1 MKKRLSILIYSL
13 ANGGAERVVSI
24 LLNDLKDIYDINL
37 FLMCDNIFYCVPD
50 NVKITFL
57 EKSSVD
63 ENGIKKLLKLP
74 FLSYRYK
81 KLNKSDVSLS
91 FMNRPNY
98 INIISKILGMKG
110 KVVISER
117 SMPSLQHK
125 SGMQGKIN
133 KVLIS
138 RLYNFADIVA
148 SNSKGNSIDLEKNF
162 GIKGVRVIS
171 NLIDVA
177 EIIRLSKNDV
187 SIKFGGFTFVT
198 IGRLDVGKNHKLLI
212 RAIKDINAKLYIIGN
227 GTLKS
232 DLEKEISNNNVG
244 NKVFLLGKQKNPYKY
259 LSTADCF
266 IFGSSHE
273 GFPNVLLEALA
284 CKLPVISTDCQ
295 SGPREILAPN
305 SDVNFQLTEGVELS
319 EYGILTTINDAK
331 SLQEAMLKMMDNSD
345 LRDSYKK
352 KALDRARYFDK
363 DKVMKKFLDL
373 IEG

>member
-24 LLNDLKDIYDINL
+24 LLNDLKDVYDINL

>member
-24 LLNDLKDIYDINL
+24 LLNDLKDVYDINL

-331 SLQEAMLKMMDNSD
+331 SLQEAMLNMMDNSD

>member
-133 KVLIS
+133 KVLKQI
-138 RLYNFADIVA
+138 A
-148 SNSKGNSIDLEKNF
+148 
-162 GIKGVRVIS
+162 
-171 NLIDVA
+171 
-177 EIIRLSKNDV
+177 
-187 SIKFGGFTFVT
+187 
-198 IGRLDVGKNHKLLI
+198 LI
-212 RAIKDINAKLYIIGN
+212 RQQ
-227 GTLKS
+227 
-232 DLEKEISNNNVG
+232 
-244 NKVFLLGKQKNPYKY
+244 LL
-259 LSTADCF
+259 S
-266 IFGSSHE
+266 
-273 GFPNVLLEALA
+273 
-284 CKLPVISTDCQ
+284 
-295 SGPREILAPN
+295 
-305 SDVNFQLTEGVELS
+305 
-319 EYGILTTINDAK
+319 
-331 SLQEAMLKMMDNSD
+331 
-345 LRDSYKK
+345 
-352 KALDRARYFDK
+352 
-363 DKVMKKFLDL
+363 
-373 IEG
+373 

>member
-1 MKKRLSILIYSL
+1 M
-13 ANGGAERVVSI
+13 
-24 LLNDLKDIYDINL
+24 
-37 FLMCDNIFYCVPD
+37 
-50 NVKITFL
+50 
-57 EKSSVD
+57 
-63 ENGIKKLLKLP
+63 
-74 FLSYRYK
+74 
-81 KLNKSDVSLS
+81 
-91 FMNRPNY
+91 
-98 INIISKILGMKG
+98 
-110 KVVISER
+110 
-117 SMPSLQHK
+117 
-125 SGMQGKIN
+125 
-133 KVLIS
+133 
-138 RLYNFADIVA
+138 
-148 SNSKGNSIDLEKNF
+148 EKNF

-331 SLQEAMLKMMDNSD
+331 SLQEAMLNMMDNSD